1 MPIIEKI
8 DSAKRKYDRQ
18 LKELRE
24 AAGQEPALSF
34 EKDLMS
40 MLADMIET
48 RTEIEILTR
57 VENHR
62 NAHSDE

>member
-8 DSAKRKYDRQ
+8 DNAKRKYDGQ
-18 LKELRE
+18 LKDFRE
-24 AAGQEPALSF
+24 AAGKDPDVSY
-34 EKDLMS
+34 EKDLIR

-48 RTEIEILTR
+48 KTEIEILTR

-62 NAHSDE
+62 NSAK

>member
-8 DSAKRKYDRQ
+8 DSAKKKYDRQ
-18 LKELRE
+18 LIDFRE
-24 AAGQEPALSF
+24 AAGKEPDVSF
-34 EKDLMS
+34 EKDLIR

-48 RTEIEILTR
+48 KTEIEILTR

-62 NAHSDE
+62 NSSG

>member
-8 DSAKRKYDRQ
+8 DNAKRKYDRQ
-18 LKELRE
+18 LSELRE
-24 AAGQEPALSF
+24 AAGKEPGISF
-34 EKDLMS
+34 EKDLIQ

-48 RTEIEILTR
+48 KTEIEILTR

-62 NAHSDE
+62 NAAN